1 MGYLDVY
8 DGEDSMVFAGSRKRP
23 GEEDGLVVEGVF
35 ND

>member
-8 DGEDSMVFAGSRKRP
+8 DGEESMVFAGSRKRP
-23 GEEDGLVVEGVF
+23 GEGDSLVVEGVF

>member
-8 DGEDSMVFAGSRKRP
+8 DGEESMVFAGSRKRP
-23 GEEDGLVVEGVF
+23 GEGKSLVVEGEF

>member
-8 DGEDSMVFAGSRKRP
+8 DAEESMVFAGSRKRP
-23 GEEDGLVVEGVF
+23 GEGGESGVEGVF